1 MNSGML
7 KEGFL
12 KLCEA
17 LNREGVKY
25 VVIGGFAVF
34 LHGFP
39 RFTEDINFFIDPSPE
54 NISKL
59 KKALSSIYDDPSIDE
74 LTVEDFHQYAVIRY
88 GTPDNFYVDFIAKIG
103 EMFTFDEMQKQ
114 RKKRINRT

>member
-1 MNSGML
+1 MNSGGL

-39 RFTEDINFFIDPSPE
+39 RFTEDIDLFIDPSPE

-59 KKALSSIYDDPSIDE
+59 KKLYPPFMTTH
-74 LTVEDFHQYAVIRY
+74 L
-88 GTPDNFYVDFIAKIG
+88 
-103 EMFTFDEMQKQ
+103 
-114 RKKRINRT
+114 